1 MRGSV
6 LAVHVKYF
14 HDLSN
19 MHHCCVLISIH
30 AVLVEQP
37 AGIQYEKLEDGRR
50 LCSECQE
57 SAVMDTKGCQSLF
70 REILKFYKHLGMP
83 ITQEIPM
90 LLVERSALNS
100 ALYVEK
106 DVSLALT
113 VCAVKL
119 EPDTCDVV
127 LSCVMFSP
135 ES

>member
-1 MRGSV
+1 
-6 LAVHVKYF
+6 
-14 HDLSN
+14 
-19 MHHCCVLISIH
+19 MHHSCVLISKP

-127 LSCVMFSP
+127 LRCVMFSP
-135 ES
+135 QS